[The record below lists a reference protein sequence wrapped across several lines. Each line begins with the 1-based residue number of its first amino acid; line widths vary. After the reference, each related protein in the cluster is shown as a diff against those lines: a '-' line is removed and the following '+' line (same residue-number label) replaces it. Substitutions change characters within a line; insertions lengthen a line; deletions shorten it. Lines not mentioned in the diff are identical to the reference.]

1 MSKFGTMRPC
11 ILCSALTNVLRAWF
25 DRDGKRTAITYAL
38 CGGHPKGQTTRVRV
52 AAVLG
57 IEA

>member
-25 DRDGKRTAITYAL
+25 DGEGNRTMVVYAL
-38 CGGHPKGQTTRVRV
+38 CGGHPKGRVTRWNV

-57 IEA
+57 LEA